1 MKISIIIPA
10 YNSEK
15 YIQRSIRSAIDQ
27 NFDKNHYEI
36 IVIDDASADSTLKVI
51 QPFQDSIRIMKHKNN
66 MGLAAARNTGIK
78 SAKGRYIVNLDAD
91 DYIHQDL
98 LHIESIFLN
107 LNNNFDAVCC
117 DYYIVDEHEDHLER
131 KNAIENPIAC
141 GIMFRMEQLVDVGLY
156 DEQFMAREEEDLRLR
171 FIGKY
176 QIHHIPLPLYRY
188 RKHDDNLTKDKVLMK
203 KYKEKIRKRHSP
215 EKE

>member
-1 MKISIIIPA
+1 MQVSIIIPV

-15 YIQRSIRSAIDQ
+15 FIQRSIRSAIDQ
-27 NFDKNHYEI
+27 NFDKNRYEI
-36 IVIDDASADSTLKVI
+36 IVIDDASADNTLKVI
-51 QPFQDSIRIMKHKNN
+51 QPFRDSIRIIKHEENR
-66 MGLAAARNTGIK
+66 GLAASRNAGIK
-78 SAKGRYIVNLDAD
+78 VAKGRYVVNLDAD

-107 LNNNFDAVCC
+107 LNNDFDAVCC

-171 FIGKY
+171 FIRRY

-188 RKHDDNLTKDKVLMK
+188 RKHDNNLTKDKDMME

-215 EKE
+215 EKA